1 MKTINKSIQLLLLC
15 VFPFASFAQKKD
27 SLAPLREFLN
37 VSNSYKQM
45 PLYLEVEL
53 KNSTNFITSERDT
66 MAAIGKFYLQQNISY
81 MQFGEMEQLVTDSI
95 AILVSDEMQRI
106 IVNNNP
112 KPVLEGMKHLS
123 GLLNKDSS
131 VLTLGKKYKAE
142 AYTSPEG
149 AMITL
154 NSRDVLYGTV
164 LPKETIEMSYDSKTK
179 QPINI
184 NSTKRALIPLSEEDY
199 NKLRS
204 EKGIEKAFLKIEEKG
219 YFLMKEQTTVLVY
232 KKIEHN
238 AGLKIPV
245 AVYDRII
252 KNKDGEYEPVKAYE
266 DYAITIN

>member
-106 IVNNNP
+106 IVN
-112 KPVLEGMKHLS
+112 
-123 GLLNKDSS
+123 
-131 VLTLGKKYKAE
+131 
-142 AYTSPEG
+142 
-149 AMITL
+149 L
-154 NSRDVLYGTV
+154 NSYTGR
-164 LPKETIEMSYDSKTK
+164 
-179 QPINI
+179 
-184 NSTKRALIPLSEEDY
+184 
-199 NKLRS
+199 
-204 EKGIEKAFLKIEEKG
+204 KISR
-219 YFLMKEQTTVLVY
+219 
-232 KKIEHN
+232 H
-238 AGLKIPV
+238 
-245 AVYDRII
+245 I
-252 KNKDGEYEPVKAYE
+252 K
-266 DYAITIN
+266 